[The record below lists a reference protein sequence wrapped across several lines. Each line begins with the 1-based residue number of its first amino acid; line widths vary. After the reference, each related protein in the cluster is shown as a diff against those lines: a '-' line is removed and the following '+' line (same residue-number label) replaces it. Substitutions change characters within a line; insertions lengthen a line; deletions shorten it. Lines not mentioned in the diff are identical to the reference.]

1 MNFVCFFELGSA
13 NCVCKYV
20 SRGESQLLRGI
31 SRLVEESGVF
41 E

>member
-1 MNFVCFFELGSA
+1 MNFVCFFVLSSA
-13 NCVCKYV
+13 NWICKDV
-20 SRGESQLLRGI
+20 SGGESQLLRGI